1 MNEFAVSTVNI
12 SECNCLYA
20 VVKQFQEYV
29 EPGSD
34 LEAVPQRRNPESEEE
49 SVLLPLGDNTLT
61 HNLGLPIVVVCT
73 KVHLRLVFKRA
84 ATMAPAF
91 THHRSTVW
99 GVLKNVV

>member
-73 KVHLRLVFKRA
+73 KVHLRLLFKRA

-91 THHRSTVW
+91 THHLFNSLGSFTFF
-99 GVLKNVV
+99 